1 MNQMSLLSN
10 PSAFMT
16 QHSKFNEAKL
26 KQAIISLLDE
36 QGFPHVTG
44 DTLARAPEEVLIKE
58 DLRKYL
64 SKQYAADGIS
74 EGEISAIISRLESY
88 PAADLYGSNK
98 AIMKLV
104 CDGFQLK
111 REDHTQKDLY
121 IKFNTCSNFQ
131 N

>member
-26 KQAIISLLDE
+26 KQAIISLLGE
-36 QGFPHVTG
+36 QGFPHVLG
-44 DTLARAPEEVLIKE
+44 ESVPRASLSEVLIKE

-74 EGEISAIISRLESY
+74 EGEISAIISRL
-88 PAADLYGSNK
+88 
-98 AIMKLV
+98 
-104 CDGFQLK
+104 
-111 REDHTQKDLY
+111 
-121 IKFNTCSNFQ
+121 
-131 N
+131 